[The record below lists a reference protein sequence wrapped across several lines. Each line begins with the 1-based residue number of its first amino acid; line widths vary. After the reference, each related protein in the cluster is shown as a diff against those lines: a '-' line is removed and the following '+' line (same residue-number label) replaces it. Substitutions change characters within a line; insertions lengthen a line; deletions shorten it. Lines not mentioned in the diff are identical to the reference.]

1 MIDKILNKY
10 YSKQLITNIE
20 HFTIPY
26 FVDLK
31 VIQDKD
37 YLGMLVCIKKP
48 KYKETEY
55 ITIKSIYSHQ
65 YIYWLAN
72 LDKLNN
78 QIIKGVKEYYKNK
91 INELEKGR

>member
-20 HFTIPY
+20 HFIIPY

-37 YLGMLVCIKKP
+37 YLGMFVYIKKP

-55 ITIKSIYSHQ
+55 ITIKSIYSHE

-72 LDKLNN
+72 LDKLSK
-78 QIIKGVKEYYKNK
+78 QIIERVREYYKNET
-91 INELEKGR
+91 NEL